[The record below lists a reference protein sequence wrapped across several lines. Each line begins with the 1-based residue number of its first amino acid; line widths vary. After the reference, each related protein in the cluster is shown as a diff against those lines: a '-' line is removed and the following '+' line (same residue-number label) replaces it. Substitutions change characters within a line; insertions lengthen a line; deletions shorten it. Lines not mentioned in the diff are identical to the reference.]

1 MGTERPKV
9 PNPRLGP
16 TERPSVNP
24 QPATAMGLPSHSPA
38 QGEPFLPL
46 GLDRHPFTDFVPP

>member
-9 PNPRLGP
+9 PTPTVWTDRTALGK
-16 TERPSVNP
+16 S
-24 QPATAMGLPSHSPA
+24 TASHSHSPA